1 MVIDDVPLRYKNLEF
16 LQTFKDF
23 NLKSIDLI
31 GSLPFILFIAIP
43 ANEQLEELLP
53 DQMLCNK
60 TIVIFVKKFF

>member
-23 NLKSIDLI
+23 NLKSINLI

-53 DQMLCNK
+53 DQMLYTGNDI
-60 TIVIFVKKFF
+60 TLL

>member
-53 DQMLCNK
+53 DQMLYTGNDI
-60 TIVIFVKKFF
+60 TLL